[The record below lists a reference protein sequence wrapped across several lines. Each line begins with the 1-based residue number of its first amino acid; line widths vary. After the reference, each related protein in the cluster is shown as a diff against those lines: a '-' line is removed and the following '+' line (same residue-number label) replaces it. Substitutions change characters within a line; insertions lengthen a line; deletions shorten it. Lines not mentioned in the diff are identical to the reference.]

1 MPTCVFG
8 QCGQNWGSA
17 HHQNVTYIVYFDS
30 MNIPFI
36 KKFVMKKSS
45 MVFSLASL
53 ATTLTLSAQ
62 AASFS
67 FGLWGDMPYQRA
79 GDGPKMPAVIAS
91 MNNAKLDF
99 SIFVGDIKDGSSHCT
114 DNVFTDAIK
123 LFDGMNHPVVYIP
136 GDNEWTDCHRLNN
149 GGYDSQERLAH
160 LRKVMF
166 AKPTS
171 FGPKAFPL
179 ESPKEQDA
187 AYIENKRFSQNN
199 VMFVTL
205 NIPGTNN
212 NKILNEKDCKNKSA
226 RTDLQCAQGNAEYMA
241 RDAANINWLKSS
253 FQKAKEQNT
262 RGILLAFQGD
272 PGFDLPETEDTD
284 ESKAPSV
291 SGYQVFLQAVIKE
304 TENYKGQVLLV
315 HGDTHF
321 FKIDK
326 PLYSPSKVF
335 PNLTRLQTFGSPNLH
350 WVKVTVDDKRQSVF
364 DIEPVMVQH
373 NK

>member
-1 MPTCVFG
+1 
-8 QCGQNWGSA
+8 
-17 HHQNVTYIVYFDS
+17 
-30 MNIPFI
+30 
-36 KKFVMKKSS
+36 
-45 MVFSLASL
+45 
-53 ATTLTLSAQ
+53 
-62 AASFS
+62 
-67 FGLWGDMPYQRA
+67 
-79 GDGPKMPAVIAS
+79 
-91 MNNAKLDF
+91 
-99 SIFVGDIKDGSSHCT
+99 
-114 DNVFTDAIK
+114 
-123 LFDGMNHPVVYIP
+123 
-136 GDNEWTDCHRLNN
+136 
-149 GGYDSQERLAH
+149 
-160 LRKVMF
+160 MF

-171 FGPKAFPL
+171 FGPQAFPL

-187 AYIENKRFSQNN
+187 FYIENKRFSQNN
-199 VMFVTL
+199 VMFVTF
-205 NIPGTNN
+205 NIPGSNN
-212 NKILNEKDCKNKSA
+212 NKILDEKDCKNKSA
-226 RTDLQCAQGNAEYMA
+226 RTVLQCAQGNAEYLA

-253 FQKAKEQNT
+253 FQKAKEQNA

-272 PGFDLPETEDTD
+272 PGFDLPETEDVD

-326 PLYSPSKVF
+326 PLYNPNQVL

-373 NK
+373 SK

>member
-1 MPTCVFG
+1 
-8 QCGQNWGSA
+8 
-17 HHQNVTYIVYFDS
+17 
-30 MNIPFI
+30 
-36 KKFVMKKSS
+36 
-45 MVFSLASL
+45 
-53 ATTLTLSAQ
+53 
-62 AASFS
+62 
-67 FGLWGDMPYQRA
+67 
-79 GDGPKMPAVIAS
+79 
-91 MNNAKLDF
+91 
-99 SIFVGDIKDGSSHCT
+99 
-114 DNVFTDAIK
+114 
-123 LFDGMNHPVVYIP
+123 
-136 GDNEWTDCHRLNN
+136 
-149 GGYDSQERLAH
+149 
-160 LRKVMF
+160 
-166 AKPTS
+166 
-171 FGPKAFPL
+171 
-179 ESPKEQDA
+179 
-187 AYIENKRFSQNN
+187 
-199 VMFVTL
+199 
-205 NIPGTNN
+205 
-212 NKILNEKDCKNKSA
+212 
-226 RTDLQCAQGNAEYMA
+226 MA

-253 FQKAKEQNT
+253 FQKAKEQNA